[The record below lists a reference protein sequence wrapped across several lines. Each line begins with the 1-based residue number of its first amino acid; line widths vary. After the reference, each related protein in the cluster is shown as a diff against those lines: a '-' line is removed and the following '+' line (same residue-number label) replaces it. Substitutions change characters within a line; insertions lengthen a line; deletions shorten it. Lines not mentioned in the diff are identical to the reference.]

1 MSQKFEARFDEFIKE
16 LGGERIPPANT
27 PGEQRADYLFQ
38 RSATL
43 SIDVILELKS
53 LDEEGYEPYLAK
65 IQAMSAEWL
74 RTGKLIV
81 VGQAAVNYR
90 DLSPELRSDWDAIL
104 DPFAQNLIR
113 KANRQIKKTKID
125 LKLPDAKGVILCAN
139 EGHYAHFPT
148 DFLTVV
154 SRLFNPKRAQYTSTD
169 SVEYFSTPGVGLA
182 SIAGIPDGAGW
193 FIGAQRE
200 PKDPALE
207 SFRENMRKRYGE
219 WLATEQGLIHREH
232 LVNPNALHT
241 ERPKFGIEVV
251 KTIKK

>member
-16 LGGERIPPANT
+16 LGGERIPPAKT
-27 PGEQRADYLFQ
+27 PGEQRADYLF
-38 RSATL
+38 RCAAL

-53 LDEEGYEPYLAK
+53 LEEEGYEFYLSK
-65 IQAMSAEWL
+65 RQAMISEWL

-104 DPFAQNLIR
+104 YPFVQNLVR
-113 KANRQIKKTKID
+113 AANRQIKKTKID
-125 LKLPDAKGVILCAN
+125 LNLPDAKGVILCAN
-139 EGHYAHFPT
+139 EGNYAHFPT
-148 DFLTVV
+148 DFLTIVG
-154 SRLFNPKRAQYTSTD
+154 RIFNPKRKQYTSTD

-182 SIAGIPDGAGW
+182 SVAGVPNGAGW

-200 PKDPALE
+200 TKDPALE
-207 SFRENMRKRYGE
+207 TFRANMRKCYGK
-219 WLATEQGLIHREH
+219 WLAREQGLIHREH
-232 LVNPNALHT
+232 MVDPDTINKA
-241 ERPKFGIEVV
+241 RPKFGIEVV